1 MTLLY
6 PLGLIGLIGVPL
18 LILIYILKSK
28 YKETTVASTFLW
40 ELSDKFMKKKQP
52 FSTLKGLLSLILQ
65 ILCVIFVSLSLSHP
79 ILHLKDSAKNYLFI
93 LDESASMNMEC
104 EGKTRFE
111 LALEEITSLI
121 NNSRDGSKYTL
132 IEQNKSSSIL
142 YSYLE
147 SKEKAKTELNRLSP
161 TTLNID
167 EVEAIS
173 LAQELFK
180 EDSSFEVYYFTDKE
194 YAKQENITVIN
205 CSNNEYNASIK
216 NCSYE
221 IVNDSF
227 VIEGS
232 FISYSETRDIEVQ
245 LIVPDTL
252 KNDEEDKIL
261 ASKIITANQ
270 NEDTLF
276 SFTVPLDNYAYFLVL
291 LNVEDSL

>member
-1 MTLLY
+1 
-6 PLGLIGLIGVPL
+6 
-18 LILIYILKSK
+18 
-28 YKETTVASTFLW
+28 
-40 ELSDKFMKKKQP
+40 MKKKQP
-52 FSTLKGLLSLILQ
+52 FSRLKGLLSLILQ

-93 LDESASMNMEC
+93 LDESASMNMEY

-216 NCSYE
+216 NCS
-221 IVNDSF
+221 
-227 VIEGS
+227 
-232 FISYSETRDIEVQ
+232 
-245 LIVPDTL
+245 
-252 KNDEEDKIL
+252 
-261 ASKIITANQ
+261 
-270 NEDTLF
+270 
-276 SFTVPLDNYAYFLVL
+276 
-291 LNVEDSL
+291 